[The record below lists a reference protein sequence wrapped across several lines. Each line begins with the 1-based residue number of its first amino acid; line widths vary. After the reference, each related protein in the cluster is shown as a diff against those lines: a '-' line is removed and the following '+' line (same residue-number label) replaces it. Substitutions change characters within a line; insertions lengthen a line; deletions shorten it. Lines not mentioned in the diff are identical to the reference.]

1 MQRSVPFGSREIREN
16 SKMAP
21 SCRTADGL
29 EGALGQDSVSL
40 PSEVLI
46 KLIAVLLRLASIKTY
61 LPGISGTPDPVDEN
75 GAFAANGVANKIS
88 TANM

>member
-1 MQRSVPFGSREIREN
+1 
-16 SKMAP
+16 MAP
-21 SCRTADGL
+21 SWSTADGL

-40 PSEVLI
+40 PSEVLM

-61 LPGISGTPDPVDEN
+61 LPGVSGTAKVADEN
-75 GAFAANGVANKIS
+75 GAVAANGVANKIS

>member
-1 MQRSVPFGSREIREN
+1 
-16 SKMAP
+16 MAP
-21 SCRTADGL
+21 SCSTADGL

-40 PSEVLI
+40 PSEVFI
-46 KLIAVLLRLASIKTY
+46 KLIAVLLRLSSIKTY
-61 LPGISGTPDPVDEN
+61 LPGVSGTAKPAGEN